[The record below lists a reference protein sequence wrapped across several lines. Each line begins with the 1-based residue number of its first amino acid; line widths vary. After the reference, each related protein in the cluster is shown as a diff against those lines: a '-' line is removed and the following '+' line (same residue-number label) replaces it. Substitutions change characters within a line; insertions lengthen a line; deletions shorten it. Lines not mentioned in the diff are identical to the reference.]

1 MRLIIMALFGFFL
14 VLASATA
21 HGQEVVV
28 IEQEGVA
35 CMSPSVCVPK
45 EDMDAFVELL
55 REKKCLQNDKPE
67 FKLDP
72 INIVVDKDG
81 RVFYSGAMP
90 HPYKLHMKWCG
101 YEITAEGQIKLTAA
115 MNEPPIWGFR
125 FRPKAYISFLL
136 AEPFY
141 ELAVNQE
148 NPGLEDV
155 LDAGVMVDFLYYDF
169 VNLNAAVGFQS
180 VGGGVG
186 FDITKNFGAYVGY
199 GLSWGRWH
207 HNPNAGVY
215 FGF

>member
-1 MRLIIMALFGFFL
+1 MKILIAALLAFFL
-14 VLASATA
+14 TVVSFTA

-28 IEQEGVA
+28 VEQEGVA

-55 REKKCLQNDKPE
+55 REKKCLQNEKPD

-90 HPYKLHMKWCG
+90 HPYKLHMSWCG
-101 YEITAEGQIKLTAA
+101 YDVVAEGQIKLTAA
-115 MNEPPIWGFR
+115 IKEPETWGFR

-141 ELAVNQE
+141 EVALTQE
-148 NPGLEDV
+148 KPGLEDV
-155 LDAGVMVDFLYYDF
+155 VDAGVMVDFFHYDF

-180 VGGGVG
+180 VGAGVG
-186 FDITKNFGAYVGY
+186 FDLTANFGAYVGY
-199 GLSWGRWH
+199 GLTWGDWH
-207 HNPNAGVY
+207 HNPNVGVY